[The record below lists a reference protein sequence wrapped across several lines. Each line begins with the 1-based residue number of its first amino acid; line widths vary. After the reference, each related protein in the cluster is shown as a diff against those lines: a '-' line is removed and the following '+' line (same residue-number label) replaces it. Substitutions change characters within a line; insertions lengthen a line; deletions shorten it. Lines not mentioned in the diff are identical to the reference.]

1 MSACLSDQFP
11 DSDVQSLKLQLFFP
25 HHVIRTSNTF
35 LEVKPLPVGDRRR
48 SQSAEPTGRDLKD
61 DVREAG
67 DFGDVKYNLEHLDNP
82 SKSFV
87 ARICSTYLVPQ
98 LEKKGV
104 TLMWRQLPIRWDLA
118 DLIQVL
124 TMTRTRDVEYVYVP
138 MNHYTNR
145 RVAANR
151 NKRYAFIHFSSA
163 AAAQR
168 FSTIIG
174 TVDVGE
180 KTQMHTSIAKHQG
193 IDANIA
199 FLSTV
204 PDKRRRNM
212 LRANICAFADPD
224 GLDSDGD
231 VVQMTSMSF
240 ANLRNGMLSMQHN
253 EASTTDRSTDRPIS
267 SVDSDEDLW

>member
-1 MSACLSDQFP
+1 MSACLCDQYP

-25 HHVIRTSNTF
+25 QHILRTSNTF
-35 LEVKPLPVGDRRR
+35 LEVKPLPAADRRR
-48 SQSAEPTGRDLKD
+48 SQSAEPIGRGLLDEVD
-61 DVREAG
+61 DDA
-67 DFGDVKYNLEHLDNP
+67 DFVDVKYILEHLDNP

-87 ARICSTYLVPQ
+87 ARICSTYLMHSTD
-98 LEKKGV
+98 KRGGA
-104 TLMWRQLPIRWDLA
+104 TLMWRQLPIRWDLE

-199 FLSTV
+199 FLSSV

-212 LRANICAFADPD
+212 LRANLCAFANPDCRDPD
-224 GLDSDGD
+224 T
-231 VVQMTSMSF
+231 VQMVSMSF
-240 ANLRNGMLSMQHN
+240 ANLRNGMLSMQQN